1 LPSCAFLSSSLSGI
15 NLGFVP
21 KGGDRMRKAPT
32 NLPASIAPGITAG
45 VEKRKLNLSTRDAL
59 TI

>member
-1 LPSCAFLSSSLSGI
+1 
-15 NLGFVP
+15 
-21 KGGDRMRKAPT
+21 MRKAPT

-45 VEKRKLNLSTRDAL
+45 VEKRKLNLSPRDAL